1 LTDENRLAAHTV
13 KSYVSTKLALDEFL
27 VNGYADPEMREQLI
41 TWAFRLG
48 FALVAALSLYILL
61 VRA

>member
-1 LTDENRLAAHTV
+1 LTGENGLVVYTFTN
-13 KSYVSTKLALDEFL
+13 YVSTAFALDEFL
-27 VNGYADPEMREQLI
+27 MNGYADADMREQLI

-61 VRA
+61 LRP